1 MSDKIQT
8 RLVSLRDEQKKG
20 KQMLMDME
28 READELRATLLR
40 IAGAIQVLEELESD
54 GQANP
59 D

>member
-40 IAGAIQVLEELESD
+40 IAGAIQVLEELESN